1 MKAFQWIMLCMAV
14 LFTIPTVYAQETIDD
29 TAIVAEEKAQ
39 TANTIYMS
47 SDELFDTFKEY
58 DKADDIEIN
67 SFMLG
72 LAKMAAPREERA
84 FLNKIKSMR
93 IIDLTPCS
101 EADRERFVKLIS
113 TIELTSF
120 EPAVDECSDEN
131 ENDRVR
137 IYIKIKGEN
146 VTEMIIAS
154 WDEKECQLLQFKGK
168 LSISDIEAAANGAG
182 SSVI

>member
-1 MKAFQWIMLCMAV
+1 MLA
-14 LFTIPTVYAQETIDD
+14 LLTTLSAYAQETIDNTT
-29 TAIVAEEKAQ
+29 TATVEEGQ
-39 TANTIYMS
+39 VVNTIYMS
-47 SDELFDTFKEY
+47 SDELFDTFK
-58 DKADDIEIN
+58 DCDQADDIEVN

-120 EPAVDECSDEN
+120 EPAVDECNDEN

-137 IYIKIKGEN
+137 IYIKIKGDN

>member
-1 MKAFQWIMLCMAV
+1 MKTVQWIMLCIVA
-14 LFTIPTVYAQETIDD
+14 LLTTPAAYAQETTDD
-29 TAIVAEEKAQ
+29 TTTVTVKDGQ
-39 TANTIYMS
+39 TADIIYMS

-120 EPAVDECSDEN
+120 EPAVDECNDEN

-137 IYIKIKGEN
+137 IYIKIKGDN

>member
-1 MKAFQWIMLCMAV
+1 MKTIQWLMLCMVALFATPAV
-14 LFTIPTVYAQETIDD
+14 HAQETSDNN
-29 TAIVAEEKAQ
+29 TTVGVEEVQ
-39 TANTIYMS
+39 TSNTIYMS
-47 SDELFDTFKEY
+47 SDELFDTFK
-58 DKADDIEIN
+58 DCDQADDIEVN

-93 IIDLTPCS
+93 ILDLTPCS
-101 EADRERFVKLIS
+101 KEDKEKFVKLIS
-113 TIELTSF
+113 TLELTSF
-120 EPAVDECSDEN
+120 EPAVNECDDEN

-137 IYIKIKGEN
+137 IYIKIKGDN

-154 WDEKECQLLQFKGK
+154 WDEKECHLLQIKGK

-182 SSVI
+182 SSVM